1 MSEQLTHWGK
11 TRDVNYLGA
20 WDVQPGQDLILTI
33 KSIGQETVENP
44 AEKTKEVKTVI
55 HFVEQGFKPMVLN
68 TTNKKAIASAL
79 DTPYIENWIGH
90 PIAIFVKR
98 VNAFGK
104 TSDALRVRDKAPD
117 VTVYVCD
124 DCGNVIIG
132 VGNKSASDLVEISK
146 RNCGGKALCVACQK
160 KFKAEMDK
168 KSEPKTEEK
177 PGPVEEEKA
186 ESVTETKVESED
198 EW

>member
-11 TRDVNYLGA
+11 TREVNYLGS

-33 KSIGQETVENP
+33 AKIGQETVENP
-44 AEKTKEVKTVI
+44 AENTKEVKTVI

-68 TTNKKAIASAL
+68 TTNKKAIATAL
-79 DTPYIENWIGH
+79 DTPYIENWVGH

-98 VNAFGK
+98 VKAFGK
-104 TSDALRVRDKAPD
+104 ENDALRVREKAPD

-124 DCGNVIIG
+124 ECGNVIMG

-168 KSEPKTEEK
+168 KAVKEEK
-177 PGPVEEEKA
+177 PEPEPVKEEKT
-186 ESVTETKVESED
+186 EPVVETKADSED

>member
-11 TRDVNYLGA
+11 TREVNYLGA

-33 KSIGQETVENP
+33 AKIGQETVENP
-44 AEKTKEVKTVI
+44 AENTKEVKTVI

-79 DTPYIENWIGH
+79 DTPYIENWVGH

-98 VNAFGK
+98 VKAFGK
-104 TSDALRVRDKAPD
+104 ENDALRVRDKAPD

-124 DCGNVIIG
+124 ECGNVIMG

-168 KSEPKTEEK
+168 KAVKEEK
-177 PGPVEEEKA
+177 PEPEPVKEEKTEPA
-186 ESVTETKVESED
+186 TETKADSED

>member
-11 TRDVNYLGA
+11 TRDVNYLGS

-44 AEKTKEVKTVI
+44 AENTKEVKTVI

-79 DTPYIENWIGH
+79 DTPYIENWVGH

-124 DCGNVIIG
+124 ECGNVIMG

-168 KSEPKTEEK
+168 KTEQKPMPEPVKEEK
-177 PGPVEEEKA
+177 VEPVA
-186 ESVTETKVESED
+186 ETKAESED